1 MSNFKTQD
9 VVFGRSLRDPDYRV
23 DFAVGTTYSLDL
35 DTFISLPFSLGFL
48 EEPDEVMKKSVA
60 YIFSALRLCSDRLAV
75 FCNFSD
81 IKVPPQ
87 TRKVYYALM
96 EGSVFSINA
105 SRRKNQ
111 IVNFHPKVW
120 VVKESSLTGDAKV
133 KVIVMSRNL
142 TKDGSLDC
150 VCVLDGH
157 VGDKPASKAAQAK
170 HEPLCA
176 FLEYLGSKAD
186 SRKRTKIGHLIE
198 DIRCIRAFETEGS
211 AYDDYDLLPM
221 GIPDY
226 SGVETLQE
234 LTTES
239 RDAVIVSPFLDDKTL
254 ESFST
259 VRNRFLLT
267 REDSITEKAVEL
279 FGQENIWTMNPQM
292 IDNDLD
298 ESVDLHAKMYF
309 STPRENSEHYLYLG
323 STNATQGGFD
333 RNVEFLLRL
342 RFRPNRTSFYDFR
355 SYFTDDAEK
364 RFSQM
369 VGLPAGA
376 SDAQLEY
383 QQSLALRRVVASI
396 KDATV
401 MLDEQKEGRYSVA
414 LRLAS
419 CGDAATIYPLMR
431 PDLKSELTSGQV
443 CFEGLSLIEL
453 TEFYVVECEG
463 LSRVVKIPTRGIPSE
478 RDDEICRQVIGS
490 RSQFMD
496 CISFLLSESKASYV
510 IDRAMSS
517 SLPTGSGE
525 GEGEDAAFAAVYESM
540 LRQAYEDP
548 DTFDDIRTFVD
559 SLPADVVPEEFDSLY
574 RMMCKAV
581 KSVRR

>member
-96 EGSVFSINA
+96 EGSVFSVNA

-120 VVKESSLTGDAKV
+120 VVKETNLAGDSKV
-133 KVIVMSRNL
+133 KVIIMSRNL

-170 HEPLCA
+170 HESLCA
-176 FLEYLGSKAD
+176 FLEYLASKAD

-211 AYDDYDLLPM
+211 AYDDYDFLPM

-239 RDAVIVSPFLDDKTL
+239 RDSVIVSPFLDDKTL

-431 PDLKSELTSGQV
+431 PDLKSELTSRQV

>member
-9 VVFGRSLRDPDYRV
+9 VIFGRSLRDPDYRV

-96 EGSVFSINA
+96 EGSVFSVNA

-120 VVKESSLTGDAKV
+120 VIKETSLAGDSKV
-133 KVIVMSRNL
+133 KVIIMSRNL
-142 TKDGSLDC
+142 TRDGSLDC

-157 VGDKPASKAAQAK
+157 VGDKSASKAAQAK

-176 FLEYLGSKAD
+176 FLEYLASKAD

-198 DIRCIRAFETEGS
+198 DIRCIRSFDTEGS
-211 AYDDYDLLPM
+211 AYDDYDFLPM
-221 GIPDY
+221 GIQDY
-226 SGVETLQE
+226 SGVETLRE

-239 RDAVIVSPFLDDKTL
+239 RDAVIVSPFLDDRTL

-267 REDSITEKAVEL
+267 REDSIIEKAVEL

-369 VGLPAGA
+369 VGLPVGA

-383 QQSLALRRVVASI
+383 RQSLALRRVIASI

-401 MLDEQKEGRYSVA
+401 MPDEQKEGRYSVA

-419 CGDAATIYPLMR
+419 CEDAATIYPLMR

-453 TEFYVVECEG
+453 TEFYVVECEE

-517 SLPTGSGE
+517 SLPTSSGE
-525 GEGEDAAFAAVYESM
+525 GEGEDVAFAAVYESI

>member
-96 EGSVFSINA
+96 EGSVFSVNA

-120 VVKESSLTGDAKV
+120 VVKETNLAGDSKV
-133 KVIVMSRNL
+133 KVIIMSRNL

-170 HEPLCA
+170 HESLCA
-176 FLEYLGSKAD
+176 FLEYLASKAD

-211 AYDDYDLLPM
+211 AYDDYDFLPM

-239 RDAVIVSPFLDDKTL
+239 RDSVIVSPFLDDKTL

>member
-1 MSNFKTQD
+1 MSNFKTKD
-9 VVFGRSLRDPDYRV
+9 VVFGRSLRDPDSRV

-35 DTFISLPFSLGFL
+35 ETFISLPFSLGFL

-96 EGSVFSINA
+96 EGSVFSVNA

-120 VVKESSLTGDAKV
+120 VIKETSLAGDSKV
-133 KVIVMSRNL
+133 KVIIMSRNL
-142 TKDGSLDC
+142 TRDGSLDC

-157 VGDKPASKAAQAK
+157 VGDKPASKVAQAK

-198 DIRCIRAFETEGS
+198 DIRCIRSFDTEGS
-211 AYDDYDLLPM
+211 AYDDYDFLPM

-226 SGVETLQE
+226 SGIETLKG

-239 RDAVIVSPFLDDKTL
+239 RDAVVVSPFQDDRTL
-254 ESFST
+254 ERFST

-267 REDSITEKAVEL
+267 RVDSITEKAVEM
-279 FGQENIWTMNPQM
+279 FGKENIWTMNPQM

-355 SYFTDDAEK
+355 SYFTDDVEK

-369 VGLPAGA
+369 VGLPVGA

-401 MLDEQKEGRYSVA
+401 MPDEQKEGRYSIA

-419 CGDAATIYPLMR
+419 CEDAATIYPLMR

-453 TEFYVVECEG
+453 TEFYVVECEE

-525 GEGEDAAFAAVYESM
+525 GEGEDVAFAAVYESM

-559 SLPADVVPEEFDSLY
+559 SLPADVVPQEFDSLY

>member
-1 MSNFKTQD
+1 
-9 VVFGRSLRDPDYRV
+9 
-23 DFAVGTTYSLDL
+23 
-35 DTFISLPFSLGFL
+35 
-48 EEPDEVMKKSVA
+48 
-60 YIFSALRLCSDRLAV
+60 
-75 FCNFSD
+75 
-81 IKVPPQ
+81 
-87 TRKVYYALM
+87 
-96 EGSVFSINA
+96 
-105 SRRKNQ
+105 
-111 IVNFHPKVW
+111 
-120 VVKESSLTGDAKV
+120 
-133 KVIVMSRNL
+133 
-142 TKDGSLDC
+142 
-150 VCVLDGH
+150 
-157 VGDKPASKAAQAK
+157 
-170 HEPLCA
+170 
-176 FLEYLGSKAD
+176 
-186 SRKRTKIGHLIE
+186 
-198 DIRCIRAFETEGS
+198 
-211 AYDDYDLLPM
+211 
-221 GIPDY
+221 
-226 SGVETLQE
+226 
-234 LTTES
+234 
-239 RDAVIVSPFLDDKTL
+239 
-254 ESFST
+254 
-259 VRNRFLLT
+259 
-267 REDSITEKAVEL
+267 
-279 FGQENIWTMNPQM
+279 
-292 IDNDLD
+292 
-298 ESVDLHAKMYF
+298 
-309 STPRENSEHYLYLG
+309 
-323 STNATQGGFD
+323 
-333 RNVEFLLRL
+333 
-342 RFRPNRTSFYDFR
+342 
-355 SYFTDDAEK
+355 
-364 RFSQM
+364 M

>member
-96 EGSVFSINA
+96 EGSVFSVNA

-120 VVKESSLTGDAKV
+120 VVKETNLAGDSKV
-133 KVIVMSRNL
+133 KVIIMSRNL

-170 HEPLCA
+170 HESLCA
-176 FLEYLGSKAD
+176 FLEYLASKAD

-211 AYDDYDLLPM
+211 AYDDYDFLPM

-239 RDAVIVSPFLDDKTL
+239 RDSVIVSPFLDDKTL

-525 GEGEDAAFAAVYESM
+525 GEGEDVAFAAVYESM